1 MGKATEIILSYSKG
15 EITVEE
21 ANKRLAE
28 CTVGL
33 RLDPMK
39 NAITGAEMAQTHSD
53 GTPAGTS
60 GYGFMDHGIGT
71 PEKMHVTAGKLD
83 YDTGFDVKGNAPKA
97 TLYIAGYAFA
107 VVRDHIEVKVDEG

>member
-60 GYGFMDHGIGT
+60 GYGFMEDGIVS

-97 TLYIAGYAFA
+97 TLYIAGYTFA
-107 VVRDHIEVKVDEG
+107 VVGDHIEVHNEG

>member
-39 NAITGAEMAQTHSD
+39 NAITGAEMAQTRSDAGGHERIRLHGSWNWHSGED
-53 GTPAGTS
+53 ARHSGQAG
-60 GYGFMDHGIGT
+60 
-71 PEKMHVTAGKLD
+71 L
-83 YDTGFDVKGNAPKA
+83 
-97 TLYIAGYAFA
+97 
-107 VVRDHIEVKVDEG
+107 

>member
-71 PEKMHVTAGKLD
+71 PEKMRVTAGKLD
-83 YDTGFDVKGNAPKA
+83 YDTGFGIGEHDPSA
-97 TLYIAGYAFA
+97 TLYIAGYVFD
-107 VVRDHIEVKVDEG
+107 VVGDHIEVRNEG

>member
-39 NAITGAEMAQTHSD
+39 NAITGGDGADALGRHAGGHERIRLHGSWNWHSGED
-53 GTPAGTS
+53 ARHSGQAG
-60 GYGFMDHGIGT
+60 
-71 PEKMHVTAGKLD
+71 L
-83 YDTGFDVKGNAPKA
+83 
-97 TLYIAGYAFA
+97 
-107 VVRDHIEVKVDEG
+107 

>member
-60 GYGFMDHGIGT
+60 GYGFMELALRRRCTSQRASWTMIRAL
-71 PEKMHVTAGKLD
+71 M
-83 YDTGFDVKGNAPKA
+83 
-97 TLYIAGYAFA
+97 
-107 VVRDHIEVKVDEG
+107 